1 MQENPDLLDY
11 FPDYKKSQQ
20 PEKEFMFAVLSTLM
34 PDEVRTLIASC
45 LKERAPVSQ
54 DEKADMIEVTKE
66 LNNEIIRLYSMKS
79 KVVLLQHATLFIA
92 TKGSANYLLKKSSV
106 LNAPRKNQK
115 KYQADLSQIVGYKPN
130 INQDGEENE
139 GEGGNDMQ

>member
-1 MQENPDLLDY
+1 MKNVWPLVQENTDLLDY

-34 PDEVRTLIASC
+34 PDEVRILIASC

-66 LNNEIIRLYSMKS
+66 LNDEIIRLYSMKS
-79 KVVLLQHATLFIA
+79 KIVL
-92 TKGSANYLLKKSSV
+92 
-106 LNAPRKNQK
+106 
-115 KYQADLSQIVGYKPN
+115 
-130 INQDGEENE
+130 
-139 GEGGNDMQ
+139 